1 MSEEA
6 NQPNRVDGVS
16 GRQCAECGYALAGL
30 TESKCPECG
39 EVFEQPQIE
48 PDASFMAVFGRLGL
62 AGWLGLA
69 WAVVPGIAGVTL
81 VVKYMKPVSEW
92 LHDFSGPEGQEMWKT
107 LAVYVVGFV
116 VLSGIGVMPTV
127 AISMLG
133 GYAFGPGVGFGA
145 ALAGFGG
152 ASIVGY
158 FVART
163 VGREKV
169 EQEIQRFEKA
179 RAVRAA
185 LVGGGFWK
193 TLGIVTLVRV
203 PPNSPFALTNGTLAT
218 TGVRM
223 PEYIIGTLVGM
234 APRTFAYAIIGHQ
247 ITDWSDPE
255 KPKWLFFV
263 GIAVTIVVIA
273 IIGSI
278 ANKALKRVTNAHAG
292 DQPGEPAEGD

>member
-1 MSEEA
+1 MTEEP
-6 NQPNRVDGVS
+6 NQPTDPQDSASS
-16 GRQCAECGYALAGL
+16 G
-30 TESKCPECG
+30 
-39 EVFEQPQIE
+39 E
-48 PDASFMAVFGRLGL
+48 PDASFMAVFGRLGV

-69 WAVVPGIAGVTL
+69 WAVVPAIAGITL
-81 VVKYMKPVSEW
+81 VVKFMEPVSEW
-92 LHDFSGPEGQEMWKT
+92 LHDFSGPDGEAMWKT
-107 LAVYVVGFV
+107 LAVYIVCFV
-116 VLSGIGVMPTV
+116 VLSGIGLMPTV

-133 GYAFGPGVGFGA
+133 GYAFGPAVGFGA

-158 FVART
+158 FVAKT
-163 VGREKV
+163 VGRAKV

-179 RAVRAA
+179 RAVRQA

-218 TGVRM
+218 TGVRL

-234 APRTFAYAIIGHQ
+234 APRTFAYAMIGQQ
-247 ITDWSDPE
+247 ITDWSNPD
-255 KPKWLFFV
+255 KPRWLFFV
-263 GIAVTIVVIA
+263 GIATTVVAII

-278 ANKALKRVTNAHAG
+278 ANKALKKVTEAHASEQSA
-292 DQPGEPAEGD
+292 D